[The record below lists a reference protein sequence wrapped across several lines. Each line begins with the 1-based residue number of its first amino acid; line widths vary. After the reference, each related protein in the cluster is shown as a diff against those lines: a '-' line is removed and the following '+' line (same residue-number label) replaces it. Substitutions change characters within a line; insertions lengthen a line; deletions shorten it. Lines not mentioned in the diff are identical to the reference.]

1 MIEPRVPVLTTWA
14 EKAACKGLSHLF
26 YSDFS
31 ERPSRRIKRENAAK
45 AICQTCPAIQEC
57 RQYAHAN
64 PEYGVWGGET
74 EEERFSQGVAVPA
87 GSRSEQRR
95 RNRIKKKVDSNV

>member
-31 ERPSRRIKRENAAK
+31 ERPNKRIKRENIAK
-45 AICQTCPAIQEC
+45 SICETCPVIQEC
-57 RQYAHAN
+57 KQYAHAN
-64 PEYGVWGGET
+64 PEFGVWGGET
-74 EEERFSQGVAVPA
+74 EEERWSQGVAVPA

-95 RNRIKKKVDSNV
+95 RNKFKKKVDLNV